1 MFVFPGLGF
10 GAVMSKGER
19 VGGREGGRE
28 TEKERLERRR
38 MKKLTLET
46 QINKTTITASKVTDG
61 MLLASARAVAA
72 AVPDAKVA
80 AGELYPPV
88 SDLRAV
94 SLRVAAAVAAA
105 ARDEGV
111 ARAEGL
117 PRATGDSAFDDAA
130 MREYIMARMWW
141 PTGAEPEGWPG
152 I

>member
-1 MFVFPGLGF
+1 
-10 GAVMSKGER
+10 
-19 VGGREGGRE
+19 
-28 TEKERLERRR
+28 
-38 MKKLTLET
+38 
-46 QINKTTITASKVTDG
+46 

-72 AVPDAKVA
+72 AVPDEKVA

-111 ARAEGL
+111 ARAEGGL
-117 PRATGDSAFDDAA
+117 PKATGDADFDDAA
-130 MREYIMARMWW
+130 MREYIRARMWW
-141 PTGAEPEGWPG
+141 PTGGEPEGWPG

>member
-1 MFVFPGLGF
+1 
-10 GAVMSKGER
+10 
-19 VGGREGGRE
+19 
-28 TEKERLERRR
+28 
-38 MKKLTLET
+38 
-46 QINKTTITASKVTDG
+46 

-72 AVPDAKVA
+72 AVPDDKIA

-88 SDLRAV
+88 ADLRAV

-117 PRATGDSAFDDAA
+117 PKATGDLDSDDRR
-130 MREYIMARMWW
+130 MREYIRGRMWW
-141 PTGAEPEGWPG
+141 PTGGAPEGWSG